1 MRQQQQE
8 HEEKTEGGQK
18 QLPVLSRD
26 ASREMDALIA
36 EKVVGLVPCQ
46 ADVHLS
52 ESVSRYCHARP
63 ASPTMG
69 GETACYST
77 DVAAAFEAL
86 DSVGGIVTITR
97 KMGEWFVSIG
107 SETRWAATLPLAI
120 CEALL
125 ASVLPTPSEG
135 REA

>member
-1 MRQQQQE
+1 MRQQQQDE
-8 HEEKTEGGQK
+8 W
-18 QLPVLSRD
+18 
-26 ASREMDALIA
+26 IA
-36 EKVVGLVPCQ
+36 EHVMGWARDGRHFRDGVGRIRTI
-46 ADVHLS
+46 DVTS
-52 ESVSRYCHARP
+52 FGSFQPS
-63 ASPTMG
+63 S
-69 GETACYST
+69 

-86 DSVGGIVTITR
+86 DSVGGIVTIQR